1 MAWELIVQ
9 RLWAGKQDILE
20 EIIHGFVHVIFLFNS
35 NIIES
40 FIHCRESYTEVQMC
54 MSHIY
59 FEEYLQ

>member
-1 MAWELIVQ
+1 MQ
-9 RLWAGKQDILE
+9 RLWSGKQGILE

-35 NIIES
+35 NINIIQP
-40 FIHCRESYTEVQMC
+40 FIHCRESYTEVQMF